1 MLFFS
6 SFFFLVMISE
16 VAMRKQQ
23 LETRQLASPRMCTRA
38 IKRSGTMQNTRAV
51 IPVYRRV
58 ILAPERRTLPLTLYC
73 SRHKTDWPC
82 ETMSQ
87 HMINI
92 YLCLPVRWKKDNLLL
107 MHLCYYSYLSPSE
120 MREQRR
126 AGSSWIWTPWNW
138 AESNLLRL
146 VSGLELDSQLV
157 STPSFSRT
165 FIFYESS
172 NC

>member
-1 MLFFS
+1 
-6 SFFFLVMISE
+6 MISE

-23 LETRQLASPRMCTRA
+23 LETRQLAWPRMFTRA

-73 SRHKTDWPC
+73 ARHKTDWPC

-126 AGSSWIWTPWNW
+126 AGSSSSLLNMNAMKLSRI
-138 AESNLLRL
+138 ESP
-146 VSGLELDSQLV
+146 
-157 STPSFSRT
+157 PSCFRIPAG
-165 FIFYESS
+165 FPLP
-172 NC
+172 